1 MSHTEAGFD
10 VLHRVLLVLLVCL
23 ALLLLVGCSGDPEC
37 FAVPFLPKC
46 FDDDDDEEKKPDNT
60 APQATSSLVTPP
72 WLRDAV
78 ARARGHRHAAMQ
90 TPARAYPQAPRVLS
104 PLRSAGAGWRTASP
118 ATTPRAT

>member
-1 MSHTEAGFD
+1 MALSERGAMSHTETGLD
-10 VLHRVLLVLLVCL
+10 VLHRVLLALLVGL

-72 WLRDAV
+72 WLREAV
-78 ARARGHRHAAMQ
+78 ARAIGHRHAAMQ
-90 TPARAYPQAPRVLS
+90 TA
-104 PLRSAGAGWRTASP
+104 